1 MKDKSGFFIVLIS
14 FLMPV
19 TVFTMYLLAY
29 FPGIMTPDS
38 IFQWEQIV
46 SLKFDDW
53 HPVMH
58 TVFELLLTKIWFS
71 PASIAIAQMI
81 ALALVFCY
89 GVHTLQR
96 LGVNKLVLLLTIIL
110 FSLYPANGFMTVTLW
125 KDILYSTMLMWMT
138 IILINIIAAKGLW
151 IKSRRNAA
159 FFFINSLGVVF
170 FRHNGILTF
179 LAVIALLLIAFR
191 KYYKSWLLLLALVV
205 GINFIVT
212 GPVYKMMKVREGSA
226 TEAMGVPMQQIAAVV
241 KFNGTMSDQ
250 QRDFISKI
258 LPMEVWA
265 NSYHPY
271 ITNPL
276 KFHEKFDADFLLSH
290 KGEFVLNWA
299 SIVKQNPEIS
309 LLAYKKITSMI
320 WRVHPYDDSF
330 TFTVV
335 PGIYENK
342 LGLKEDIK
350 SAGLRAQGDRILN
363 YTNEKKPLVYFWRP
377 ALWLYTALICTLLF
391 ALRTNWRSLIAAG
404 PILSN
409 TLAFMIAI
417 PSQDYRY
424 LYANVLIAAMLLPL
438 AASLIFKSWRNI

>member
-1 MKDKSGFFIVLIS
+1 MKDRSGFLIVLIS
-14 FLMPV
+14 FFMPL
-19 TVFTMYLLAY
+19 TVFVMYLFAY

-53 HPVMH
+53 HPVTH
-58 TVFELLLTKIWFS
+58 TLFELLLTKIWFS
-71 PASIAIAQMI
+71 PASIALTQMI
-81 ALALVFCY
+81 ALALVFSY
-89 GVHTLQR
+89 GVRTLLR
-96 LGVNKLVLLLTIIL
+96 LGVNKIIILIIVLL

-138 IILINIIAAKGLW
+138 IILINIIATKGQW
-151 IKSRRNAA
+151 IKNWYNAA
-159 FFFINSLGVVF
+159 AFLINSLGVIF

-179 LAVIALLLIAFR
+179 LAVIALLLLTYK
-191 KYYKSWLLLLALVV
+191 KYYRSWLFALVLV
-205 GINFIVT
+205 LGINFIVT
-212 GPVYKMMKVREGSA
+212 GPVYKILKVREGSA

-241 KFNGTMSDQ
+241 KHNGVISDS

-258 LPMEVWA
+258 LPLEVWA
-265 NSYHPY
+265 DSYHPY

-276 KFHEKFDADFLLSH
+276 KFHEKFDSNFLLSH
-290 KGEFVLNWA
+290 KTEFIMNWA
-299 SIVKQNPEIS
+299 AIVKQNPEIS

-350 SAGLRAQGDRILN
+350 SVRLRALGDRILN
-363 YTNEKKPLVYFWRP
+363 YTTGKEPLIYFWRP
-377 ALWLYTALICTLLF
+377 ALWLYAALICIGII
-391 ALRTNWRSLIAAG
+391 AVRTNWRSLILAG

-409 TLAFMIAI
+409 ATAFMIAI

-424 LYANVLIAAMLLPL
+424 LYANVLIAAILLPL
-438 AASLIFKSWRNI
+438 TASLIFKRWREI